1 METEHIYSKEE
12 AAELREKI
20 VSCEILPKIKVAF
33 DKYPQ
38 LQSAML
44 LVAQYY
50 NDEAGDAVHYQ
61 MIYSVLQTPVWGRE
75 LSETDYYY
83 DDPVNLPRL
92 PSLSEINIFLLENSH
107 KFRRQK
113 YSWEENGNAIP
124 IFAAYCQ
131 EGCHQEMDYLDVYT
145 PYAVFR
151 NNDEEIEIEVVGNM
165 LRPWLDG
172 LRP

>member
-1 METEHIYSKEE
+1 MESQHIYTKEK

-20 VSCEILPKIKVAF
+20 INSEIVPRIKVAF

-38 LQSAML
+38 LHSAML
-44 LVAQYY
+44 LVAQYWS
-50 NDEAGDAVHYQ
+50 DEANDAVHYQ
-61 MIYSVLQTPVWGRE
+61 MIYSVLQTPAWGSE
-75 LSETDYYY
+75 LLETDYYY

-92 PSLSEINIFLLENSH
+92 PSLSEINIFLWENSH

-113 YSWEENGNAIP
+113 YSWEENRNAIP

-131 EGCHQEMDYLDVYT
+131 EGCHQEMDYLDTYI

-151 NNDEEIEIEVVGNM
+151 RKEAEIEIEVVGNM

>member
-1 METEHIYSKEE
+1 MEPEHIYTKLE

-20 VSCEILPKIKVAF
+20 ISCEILPRIKVAF

-38 LQSAML
+38 LLSAMI

-50 NDEAGDAVHYQ
+50 NDDAGDAVHYK
-61 MIYSVLQTPVWGRE
+61 MIFSVLPTPVWGRE
-75 LSETDYYY
+75 FLDNDY
-83 DDPVNLPRL
+83 DDNDRVNLPGL
-92 PSLSEINIFLLENSH
+92 LGLYEITDYLWEYFDPLEDGE
-107 KFRRQK
+107 
-113 YSWEENGNAIP
+113 YCWEEDRNAIP
-124 IFAAYCQ
+124 IFAAYCK
-131 EGCHQEMDYLDVYT
+131 EGCHQEMEYLDTYI

-151 NNDEEIEIEVVGNM
+151 RKDEEIEIEVVGNM